1 MKYDT
6 ILCPTI
12 SPEQRCLTWL
22 RPVWLTI
29 ALLPSIW
36 LCTLAAHVFAQSSEQ
51 TAPITPKDG
60 VIQLFNG
67 KDLDGLYTY
76 LEDAK
81 YEDPRQVFTIR
92 DGLLVISGDGYGG
105 VTTRQTYQNYHLV
118 CEFKWGQRTW
128 GGRKQRARDSGILVH
143 CSGPDGSFSNKWL
156 TSIESQ
162 IIEGGMGDLLVV
174 GGVDEEGKSIPITL
188 TAEVT
193 TDRDGETVWEKDG
206 EKQTFHRGRI
216 NWYGRDPDWQDVL
229 GFCGANDI
237 PDPSDGWTRMEVI
250 CNGSDI
256 QILVNGVLVNE
267 GTDINPSS
275 GKITIQTEEAEIF
288 VRLWELWPL
297 DTGPTDK
304 AQ

>member
-6 ILCPTI
+6 ILRPTI
-12 SPEQRCLTWL
+12 SPEQKCLTWL

-29 ALLPSIW
+29 ALLPPMW
-36 LCTLAAHVFAQSSEQ
+36 LCTLAAHTFAQSSEK

-76 LEDAK
+76 LEDTK
-81 YEDPRQVFTIR
+81 YEDPRQVFTVR

-105 VTTRQTYQNYHLV
+105 VTTRKTYQNYHLV

-143 CSGPDGSFSNKWL
+143 CNGPDGSFSNKWL

-162 IIEGGMGDLLVV
+162 IIEGGMGDFIVV

-193 TDRDGETVWEKDG
+193 TDRDGETVWEKGG
-206 EKQTFHRGRI
+206 EKQTFHGGRI
-216 NWYGRDPDWQDVL
+216 NWYGRDPDWKDVL

-275 GKITIQTEEAEIF
+275 GTITIQTEEAEIF

-297 DTGPTDK
+297 DTAPTDK

>member
-6 ILCPTI
+6 ILRPAKNL
-12 SPEQRCLTWL
+12 EQRCLTPL
-22 RPVWLTI
+22 PPVWLTI
-29 ALLPSIW
+29 ALLLPIW
-36 LCTLAAHVFAQSSEQ
+36 ICTLAAHAFAQSSEQ

-67 KDLDGLYTY
+67 KDLDGFYTY
-76 LEDAK
+76 LEDTK
-81 YEDPRQVFTIR
+81 YEDPRQVFTVR
-92 DGLLVISGDGYGG
+92 DGILVISGDGYGG
-105 VTTRQTYQNYHLV
+105 VTTQQTYRDYHLV

-128 GGRKQRARDSGILVH
+128 GRREQCARDSGILLH
-143 CSGPDGSFSNKWL
+143 CNGPDGSFSNKWL

-193 TDRDGETVWEKDG
+193 TDRDGETVWKKGG
-206 EKQTFHRGRI
+206 EKQIFHGGRI

-250 CNGSDI
+250 CNGNDI

-275 GKITIQTEEAEIF
+275 GKITIQAEEAEIF

-304 AQ
+304 AP